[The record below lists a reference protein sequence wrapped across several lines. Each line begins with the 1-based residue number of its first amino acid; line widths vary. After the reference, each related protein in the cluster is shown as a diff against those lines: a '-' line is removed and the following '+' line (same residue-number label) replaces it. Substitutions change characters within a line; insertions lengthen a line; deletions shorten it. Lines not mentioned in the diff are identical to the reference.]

1 MKKEYVIAMGVN
13 RKNSG
18 YKFTKYKSYEVLGWF
33 GGSAEV
39 RDDDGKQCFVAVGA
53 PTLRLEDGQF
63 VKVNFPS
70 AQEAMKSAEQAA
82 RRVIEDMI
90 ETHGCKGSGW
100 RITKDK
106 GLEIKSDN
114 YIQNAVIGNAV
125 VTANAIIPGNAV
137 LMVNGKRYTER
148 EIKNLEKNAEMNK
161 RDCIAAEAVVDRLYD
176 IFTEARNPDQLVA
189 LARQAKI
196 FSDAF
201 LELQKVR

>member
-33 GGSAEV
+33 GKSAEV

-53 PTLRLEDGQF
+53 PTLRLEDGCF
-63 VKVNFPS
+63 VKVNYPS
-70 AQEAMKSAEQAA
+70 AQEAMESAERAAAQAI
-82 RRVIEDMI
+82 RDLS
-90 ETHGCKGSGW
+90 KGSGW
-100 RITKDK
+100 RITKDA
-106 GLEIKSDN
+106 GIQIKSDN
-114 YIQNAVIGNAV
+114 YIQNAVIGDGIISGNLT
-125 VTANAIIPGNAV
+125 VTKEVA

-148 EIKNLEKNAEMNK
+148 EIKNLEKYAEMHK

-201 LELQKVR
+201 KEMQKL

>member
-33 GGSAEV
+33 GKSAEV

-53 PTLRLEDGQF
+53 PTLRLEDGCF
-63 VKVNFPS
+63 VKVNYPS
-70 AQEAMKSAEQAA
+70 AQEAMESAERAAAQAI
-82 RRVIEDMI
+82 RNLS
-90 ETHGCKGSGW
+90 KGG
-100 RITKDK
+100 
-106 GLEIKSDN
+106 
-114 YIQNAVIGNAV
+114 YIQNAIIENAV
-125 VTANAIIPGNAV
+125 VTANTMIPGNAV

-148 EIKNLEKNAEMNK
+148 EIKNLEKYAEMHK

-201 LELQKVR
+201 KEMQKL